1 MLFGNIVPVVQLWW
15 YHRLWAAFPKRLA
28 MHATPTESPEPF
40 PREPIPPELLA
51 WARQTFDADEFLKG
65 VREIKATG
73 GRTFESLI
81 AEVEALSTD
90 AEKLHTKRYRGG

>member
-1 MLFGNIVPVVQLWW
+1 
-15 YHRLWAAFPKRLA
+15 

-51 WARQTFDADEFLKG
+51 WARQTFDADEFLEG
-65 VREIKATG
+65 VREIAATG

-81 AEVEALSTD
+81 AEVEALVR
-90 AEKLHTKRYRGG
+90 KP